1 APFLKAARYRACA
14 PRPSARAKVASQL
27 FLCRAA
33 TPPRLR
39 RGVLRFY
46 CLLLLR
52 CFIRLATA
60 RAAQNIFQRVIAF
73 VARVFVDVGVSRGPG
88 VFARPRPVP
97 GIGILDG
104 EAIQ

>member
-1 APFLKAARYRACA
+1 PVSGEELRHSSPLGGEWRSSS
-14 PRPSARAKVASQL
+14 PETGRP
-27 FLCRAA
+27 AA
-33 TPPRLR
+33 TPLR

-60 RAAQNIFQRVIAF
+60 RAAQNIFQRVIGF

-97 GIGILDG
+97 RIGILDG